1 MSGDA
6 LAAVDFR
13 MAADVFDGFAAD
25 LHLDGRSSLDHT
37 PLSQQGLSARPQSLD
52 ATLTDL
58 RLSPFPSLVIG
69 VEGATKYTLV
79 PRVLD
84 LLEIELDRNWISIID
99 FGGTDRDLSLLARY
113 AGEPLLGRDLGSGVA
128 LERPIT
134 RFLILTD
141 AEHKYATVK
150 DRNYQRKLLLNSLTQ
165 NVPAD
170 LRGDYYSNK
179 PESQTVEIRTWGRYP
194 FEFAHFTDLQL
205 AKTMM
210 DIAKVPYPHASAR
223 LVRAIH
229 MQRTQDPSPNVDDVF
244 WRGSDLSKIKLADA
258 LWPLLEKKIRRAI
271 NHKEPGPPIMRACI
285 RAYEMAAAPYRI
297 SMMLQRKAVKRR

>member
-1 MSGDA
+1 MTPWPRWTSA
-6 LAAVDFR
+6 WRLTSLTASR
-13 MAADVFDGFAAD
+13 QTCT
-25 LHLDGRSSLDHT
+25 LTGRVSLDHT

-69 VEGATKYTLV
+69 VEGATEYTLV

-113 AGEPLLGRDLGSGVA
+113 AGEPVLGRDLGSGVA

-150 DRNYQRKLLLNSLTQ
+150 DRNYQRKLLLDSLTQ

-179 PESQTVEIRTWGRYP
+179 PESRTVEIRTWGRDP

-210 DIAKVPYPHASAR
+210 DNAKVPYPHARHDWFAPSTCSGPTTRHRTLMTCSGGEATYRRPSLRMPCGRCWRSELPRVFRTGNLR
-223 LVRAIH
+223 LIHAASCPFRYSSMTSCGVR
-229 MQRTQDPSPNVDDVF
+229 
-244 WRGSDLSKIKLADA
+244 
-258 LWPLLEKKIRRAI
+258 
-271 NHKEPGPPIMRACI
+271 
-285 RAYEMAAAPYRI
+285 
-297 SMMLQRKAVKRR
+297 